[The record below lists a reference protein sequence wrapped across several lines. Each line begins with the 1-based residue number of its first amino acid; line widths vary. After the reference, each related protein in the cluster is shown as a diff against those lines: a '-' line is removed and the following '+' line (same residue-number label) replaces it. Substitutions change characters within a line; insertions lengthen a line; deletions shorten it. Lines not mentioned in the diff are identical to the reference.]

1 MPLRGWSEWFG
12 SEPWTKKMSCSEIW
26 PDLSSSGVVV
36 ATSYSSG
43 FVCCASASFEGSC
56 MVVCSSSRRALCE
69 PGIMFKQPDGRPHIN
84 SGACGWRHEQGRLCS
99 PFSIVASSIA
109 IHTVQVASGRRA
121 QYWPSWCIGTFSV
134 ANTVNLLPPP
144 PPVILKYLH
153 AGGKSGAQQ
162 MTVLMIEN
170 MAATLRPTRGGF
182 AKNDEFQIAMS
193 GPMHCSTMF
202 RMAGSRA

>member
-121 QYWPSWCIGTFSV
+121 QYWPSWCIGTFAV

-144 PPVILKYLH
+144 PPSY
-153 AGGKSGAQQ
+153 
-162 MTVLMIEN
+162 
-170 MAATLRPTRGGF
+170 
-182 AKNDEFQIAMS
+182 
-193 GPMHCSTMF
+193 
-202 RMAGSRA
+202 